1 VQGMNPLPVY
11 DDDGYRLLKPTLVY
25 WTIIKVRGMNPLPFA
40 CKVNTLPFEECKHK
54 NKFFLINLI
63 SDE

>member
-25 WTIIKVRGMNPLPFA
+25 WTIIKVRGMNSLLFD
-40 CKVNTLPFEECKHK
+40 CKVNNTLPFEEYKDK
-54 NKFFLINLI
+54 KEVFLNKPYK
-63 SDE
+63 